1 MTTTTAGVDVGR
13 ARTKVQRWTRASL
26 LFTAASIGITIVLAL
41 VPYWFGPGTTEK
53 LTELFVLIILAVM
66 WNALAGYGGL
76 VSVGQ
81 QAFIGIGA
89 YAVIVLT
96 NHGINGYVAVVLA
109 ALFCGVVSLPTSL
122 VVFRL
127 RGGQFAIGMWVV
139 AELFR
144 LLVTNDAS
152 LGGGTGESLN
162 VLNVYAPADRQAY
175 TYWVALGLMAVLIAA
190 TLVLLRSRLGSSLQA
205 IRDDERAAES
215 VGVPITRA
223 KRIVFLLAGIGC
235 GAAGA
240 ITIANTLIVTPDS
253 IFSVQWSAYM
263 IFMVLLGGLG
273 TFEGPILGALVL
285 FGIQQEF
292 QNDGSWYL
300 VGLGAVAIVVT
311 LIFPRGLWGAFADRF
326 NIRLVP
332 LGYTLR
338 GLAGSLLGSSG
349 GSATSGAPATPRG
362 EIGTEAAAPEEPR

>member
-1 MTTTTAGVDVGR
+1 V
-13 ARTKVQRWTRASL
+13 KVQRWTRTSI
-26 LFTAASIGITIVLAL
+26 LFTVGSAALVVVLAL
-41 VPYWFGPGTTEK
+41 IPYWFGPNTTEK

-96 NHGINGYVAVVLA
+96 DHNVNGYLAVVLA
-109 ALFCGVVSLPTSL
+109 ALFCGLVSLPTSL

-144 LLVTNDAS
+144 LLVTNDQS
-152 LGGGTGESLN
+152 IGGGTGRSLN

-175 TYWVALGLMAVLIAA
+175 TYWVALGLMTVLMVV

-215 VGVPITRA
+215 VGVPVARA

-240 ITIANTLIVTPDS
+240 ITIANTLVVTPDS
-253 IFSVQWSAYM
+253 IFSVQWTAYM

-273 TFEGPILGALVL
+273 TFEGPVLGALVL

-300 VGLGAVAIVVT
+300 VGLGAVAIAVT
-311 LIFPRGLWGAFADRF
+311 LVLPRGLWGAVVDRF
-326 NIRLVP
+326 NLRLVP
-332 LGYTLR
+332 VGYTLR
-338 GLAGSLLGSSG
+338 QLVEASVRRGSPPAPPADTTLAGTGRES
-349 GSATSGAPATPRG
+349 
-362 EIGTEAAAPEEPR
+362 I

>member
-1 MTTTTAGVDVGR
+1 VSQGAPQVS
-13 ARTKVQRWTRASL
+13 VQRWTRV
-26 LFTAASIGITIVLAL
+26 SIGASAATVVVIALLAL
-41 VPYWFGPGTTEK
+41 LPYAFAQGTTEK
-53 LTELFVLIILAVM
+53 LTELFVLIILAAM
-66 WNALAGYGGL
+66 WNALSGYAGL

-89 YAVIVLT
+89 YTVIVLT
-96 NHGINGYVAVVLA
+96 DHGLNGYLAVVLA
-109 ALFCGVVSLPTSL
+109 ALFAGVVSIPTSL
-122 VVFRL
+122 LVFRL

-139 AELFR
+139 AEVFR
-144 LLVTNDAS
+144 LLVTNDNAI
-152 LGGGTGESLN
+152 GGGTGRSLD

-175 TYWVALGLMAVLIAA
+175 TYWVALALMTVLLALTFA
-190 TLVLLRSRLGSSLQA
+190 LLRSRLGTALQA

-215 VGVPITRA
+215 VGVPVARA
-223 KRIVFLLAGIGC
+223 KRVVFLLAAVGC

-240 ITIANTLIVTPDS
+240 ITMANTLTVTPDS
-253 IFSVQWSAYM
+253 IFGIQWTAYM

-311 LIFPRGLWGAFADRF
+311 LMLPRGIWGALVDRF
-326 NIRLVP
+326 NIRLLPV
-332 LGYTLR
+332 GYTLR
-338 GLAGSLLGSSG
+338 QLASSMARNGSD
-349 GSATSGAPATPRG
+349 
-362 EIGTEAAAPEEPR
+362 AAAEAQAPVSGSEGAAS